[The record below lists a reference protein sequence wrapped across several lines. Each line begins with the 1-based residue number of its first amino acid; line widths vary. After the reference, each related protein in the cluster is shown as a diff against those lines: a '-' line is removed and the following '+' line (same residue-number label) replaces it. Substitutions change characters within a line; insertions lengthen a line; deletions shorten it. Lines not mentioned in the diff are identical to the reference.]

1 MLNACIKL
9 QTLRNEI
16 HTCNVSNVVEIV
28 IYVSVICL
36 VQRSQAVCE
45 LSFNGSKE
53 QGEKFQCDCRS
64 EDRPILAYNQINCR
78 KSVFMVHLTVSRW
91 WFEHFF
97 GMQRF
102 RQRAEVCLFDTKLNN
117 IKLHN
122 DKFMI

>member
-53 QGEKFQCDCRS
+53 QGEMFQCDCRS

-97 GMQRF
+97 GMQRLGH
-102 RQRAEVCLFDTKLNN
+102 RAEVTPFDIRWGRGLS
-117 IKLHN
+117 
-122 DKFMI
+122 F